1 MSKRINELDSIR
13 GLAAITVVFGHFCLM
28 LPSLPNSIKFSPLR
42 FLWAGGEAVIVFYV
56 LSGFVLS
63 MALYHSKT
71 NYWGYL
77 IKRFV
82 RIYIPYYFWIFIT
95 FALFIL
101 FSPYEVTGLRDWF
114 YDKWQGPITNLD
126 IMNHFV
132 LLNNFFTDN
141 YNPVIWSLA
150 QEMRISIVF
159 PLLFLLFYKLSW
171 KKTILFAMSFS
182 LIGIVLN
189 MLHIGKAEGFYNG
202 YADTLHFTS
211 MFMVGMLLFKHQE
224 ELTQLYRSM
233 KNLNRKLLIALGVF
247 LYLYSIMIYGLSS
260 NATTFLLKDWG
271 VVIGVSII
279 IIMAMN
285 NLKVKAILNR
295 GVFVYLG
302 EISYSIYLCHFPI
315 TMVLFK
321 LLYAKIPTLF
331 LLILCI
337 TATILCSILSYHLI
351 EKKCIN
357 WAKQR
362 TAKFKKKCDICRGTE
377 TIQRITRFE
386 KPSNSGGC
394 FSLNCYIKLCT

>member
-1 MSKRINELDSIR
+1 MNSKIYNIQGEHFMSKRIKELDSIR
-13 GLAAITVVFGHFCLM
+13 GLAALTVVFGHFCLM
-28 LPSLPNSIKFSPLR
+28 LPSFPNFIKFSPLR

-82 RIYIPYYFWIFIT
+82 RIYIPYYFWIIIT

-101 FSPYEVTGLRDWF
+101 FSPYEVVGLRDWF
-114 YDKWQGPITNLD
+114 YDRWQGSITKLD
-126 IMNHFV
+126 IINHFV
-132 LLNNFFTDN
+132 LLNNFFTEN

-159 PLLFLLFYKLSW
+159 PLLFLLFYKLNW
-171 KKTILFAMSFS
+171 KKTILFALSFS
-182 LIGIVLN
+182 LISVFLN

-211 MFMVGMLLFKHQE
+211 MFLVGMLLFKHQE
-224 ELTQLYRSM
+224 KLIYSYRNM
-233 KNLNRKLLIALGVF
+233 KKINKGFLIVIGII
-247 LYLYSIMIYGLSS
+247 LYLYSILIYGFSR
-260 NATTFLLKDWG
+260 NDTTFLLKDWG
-271 VVIGVSII
+271 VVMGVSIF
-279 IIMAMN
+279 IIMAMS
-285 NLKVKAILNR
+285 NLKVKVFLNK

-315 TMVLFK
+315 MMVLFK
-321 LLYAKIPTLF
+321 LLYTKIPIFF

-337 TATILCSILSYHLI
+337 TVTLLFSMVSYHLI

-362 TAKFKKKCDICRGTE
+362 TTNFLKKV
-377 TIQRITRFE
+377 
-386 KPSNSGGC
+386 
-394 FSLNCYIKLCT
+394 

>member
-1 MSKRINELDSIR
+1 MNSKIYNLQGEHFMSKRIKELDSIR
-13 GLAAITVVFGHFCLM
+13 GLAALTVVFGHFCLM

-82 RIYIPYYFWIFIT
+82 RIYIPYYFWIIIT

-101 FSPYEVTGLRDWF
+101 FSPYEVVGLRDWF
-114 YDKWQGPITNLD
+114 YDRWQGSITKLD
-126 IMNHFV
+126 IINHFV
-132 LLNNFFTDN
+132 LLNNFFTEN

-159 PLLFLLFYKLSW
+159 PFLFLLFYKLSW
-171 KKTILFAMSFS
+171 KKTILFALSFS
-182 LIGIVLN
+182 FISVFLN

-224 ELTQLYRSM
+224 KLIYSYRNM
-233 KNLNRKLLIALGVF
+233 KKFNKGFLIALGII
-247 LYLYSIMIYGLSS
+247 LYLYSILIYGISR
-260 NATTFLLKDWG
+260 NDTTFLLKDWG
-271 VVIGVSII
+271 VVMGVSIF
-279 IIMAMN
+279 IIMAMS
-285 NLKVKAILNR
+285 NLKVKAFLNKS
-295 GVFVYLG
+295 VFVYLG

-315 TMVLFK
+315 MMILFK
-321 LLYAKIPTLF
+321 LLYTKIPILF
-331 LLILCI
+331 LLTLCI
-337 TATILCSILSYHLI
+337 TMTLLFSIVSYHLI

-362 TAKFKKKCDICRGTE
+362 TTNFLKKV
-377 TIQRITRFE
+377 
-386 KPSNSGGC
+386 
-394 FSLNCYIKLCT
+394 

>member
-1 MSKRINELDSIR
+1 VAFINRKIYNLQGEYFMSKRIKELDSIR
-13 GLAAITVVFGHFCLM
+13 GLAALTVVFGHFCLM

-82 RIYIPYYFWIFIT
+82 RIYIPYYFWIIIT

-101 FSPYEVTGLRDWF
+101 FSPYEVAGLRDWF
-114 YDKWQGPITNLD
+114 YDRWQGSITKID
-126 IMNHFV
+126 IINHIV
-132 LLNNFFTDN
+132 LLNNFFTEN

-171 KKTILFAMSFS
+171 KKTILIALSFS
-182 LIGIVLN
+182 LISVFLN

-211 MFMVGMLLFKHQE
+211 MFMVGMLLFKYQE
-224 ELTQLYRSM
+224 KLIYLYQNM
-233 KNLNRKLLIALGVF
+233 KKYKKGFLIALGII
-247 LYLYSIMIYGLSS
+247 LYLYSILIYGFFR
-260 NATTFLLKDWG
+260 NDTTFLFKDWG
-271 VVIGVSII
+271 VVMGVSIF
-279 IIMAMN
+279 IIMAMS
-285 NLKVKAILNR
+285 NLKIKAFLNKS
-295 GVFVYLG
+295 VFVYLG

-315 TMVLFK
+315 MMVLFK
-321 LLYAKIPTLF
+321 LLYTKIPIFF
-331 LLILCI
+331 LLTLCI
-337 TATILCSILSYHLI
+337 IMTLLFSIVSYHLI

-362 TAKFKKKCDICRGTE
+362 TTNFLKKV
-377 TIQRITRFE
+377 
-386 KPSNSGGC
+386 
-394 FSLNCYIKLCT
+394 

>member
-1 MSKRINELDSIR
+1 MKSKIYNLQGEHFMSKRIKELDSIR
-13 GLAAITVVFGHFCLM
+13 GLAALTVVFGHFCLM

-82 RIYIPYYFWIFIT
+82 RIYIPYYFWIIVT
-95 FALFIL
+95 FVLFIL
-101 FSPYEVTGLRDWF
+101 FSPYEVVGLRDWF
-114 YDKWQGPITNLD
+114 YDRWQGSITKLD
-126 IMNHFV
+126 IINHFV
-132 LLNNFFTDN
+132 LLNNFFTEN

-171 KKTILFAMSFS
+171 KKTILFAVSFS
-182 LIGIVLN
+182 LISVFLN

-202 YADTLHFTS
+202 YADTMHFTS

-224 ELTQLYRSM
+224 KLIYSYRNM
-233 KNLNRKLLIALGVF
+233 KKFKKGFLIALGII
-247 LYLYSIMIYGLSS
+247 LYLYSILIYGFSR

-271 VVIGVSII
+271 VVMGVSIF
-279 IIMAMN
+279 IIMVMS
-285 NLKVKAILNR
+285 NLKVKILLNKS
-295 GVFVYLG
+295 VFVYLG

-315 TMVLFK
+315 MMVLFK
-321 LLYAKIPTLF
+321 LLYTKIPIFF
-331 LLILCI
+331 LLTLCI
-337 TATILCSILSYHLI
+337 TMTLLFSIVSYHLI

-362 TAKFKKKCDICRGTE
+362 TSNFLKKV
-377 TIQRITRFE
+377 
-386 KPSNSGGC
+386 
-394 FSLNCYIKLCT
+394 

>member
-1 MSKRINELDSIR
+1 MNSKIYNLQGEHFMSKRIKELDSMR
-13 GLAAITVVFGHFCLM
+13 GLAALTVVFGHFCLM

-82 RIYIPYYFWIFIT
+82 RIYIPYYFWIIIT

-101 FSPYEVTGLRDWF
+101 FSPYEVAGLRDWF
-114 YDKWQGPITNLD
+114 YDRWQGSITKID
-126 IMNHFV
+126 IINHFV
-132 LLNNFFTDN
+132 LLNNFFTEN

-171 KKTILFAMSFS
+171 KKTILFALSFS
-182 LIGIVLN
+182 LISVFLN

-211 MFMVGMLLFKHQE
+211 MFMVGMLIFKHQE
-224 ELTQLYRSM
+224 KLIYLYRNM
-233 KNLNRKLLIALGVF
+233 KKFNKGFLIALGVI
-247 LYLYSIMIYGLSS
+247 LYLYSILIYGFSR
-260 NATTFLLKDWG
+260 NDTTFLLKDWG
-271 VVIGVSII
+271 VVIGVSIF
-279 IIMAMN
+279 IIMAMS
-285 NLKVKAILNR
+285 NLKVKAFLNKS
-295 GVFVYLG
+295 VFVYLG

-315 TMVLFK
+315 MMVLFK
-321 LLYAKIPTLF
+321 LLYTKIPIFF
-331 LLILCI
+331 LLVLCI
-337 TATILCSILSYHLI
+337 SMTILLSIVSYHLI

-362 TAKFKKKCDICRGTE
+362 TTNFR
-377 TIQRITRFE
+377 E
-386 KPSNSGGC
+386 KV
-394 FSLNCYIKLCT
+394 

>member
-1 MSKRINELDSIR
+1 MNSKIYNLQGEHFMSNRIKELDSIR
-13 GLAAITVVFGHFCLM
+13 GLAALTVVFGHFCLM

-82 RIYIPYYFWIFIT
+82 RIYIPYYFWIIVT
-95 FALFIL
+95 FVLFIL
-101 FSPYEVTGLRDWF
+101 FSSYEVVGLRDWF
-114 YDKWQGPITNLD
+114 YDRWQGPITKLD
-126 IMNHFV
+126 ILNHFV
-132 LLNNFFTDN
+132 LLNNFFTEN

-159 PLLFLLFYKLSW
+159 PLLFLLFYKLNW
-171 KKTILFAMSFS
+171 KKTILFALSFS
-182 LIGIVLN
+182 LISVVLN

-211 MFMVGMLLFKHQE
+211 MFMVGMLLFKYQE
-224 ELTQLYRSM
+224 KLIYSYRNM
-233 KNLNRKLLIALGVF
+233 KKFKKGFLITLGVI
-247 LYLYSIMIYGLSS
+247 LYLYSILIYGFSR
-260 NATTFLLKDWG
+260 NDTTFLIKDWG
-271 VVIGVSII
+271 VVMGVSIF
-279 IIMAMN
+279 IIMAMS
-285 NLKVKAILNR
+285 NLKVKAFLNKS
-295 GVFVYLG
+295 VFVYLG

-315 TMVLFK
+315 MMVLFK
-321 LLYAKIPTLF
+321 LLYTKIPIFF
-331 LLILCI
+331 LLTLCI
-337 TATILCSILSYHLI
+337 AMTLLFSIVSYHLI

-362 TAKFKKKCDICRGTE
+362 TTNFLKKV
-377 TIQRITRFE
+377 
-386 KPSNSGGC
+386 
-394 FSLNCYIKLCT
+394 

>member
-1 MSKRINELDSIR
+1 MTFINSKIYNLQGEHFMSKRIKELDSMR
-13 GLAAITVVFGHFCLM
+13 GLAALTVVFGHFCLM
-28 LPSLPNSIKFSPLR
+28 LPTLPNSIKFSPLR

-82 RIYIPYYFWIFIT
+82 RIYIPYYFWIIIT

-101 FSPYEVTGLRDWF
+101 FSPYEVAGLRDWF
-114 YDKWQGPITNLD
+114 YDRWQGSITKID
-126 IMNHFV
+126 IINHIV
-132 LLNNFFTDN
+132 LLNNFFTEN

-171 KKTILFAMSFS
+171 KKTILIALSFS
-182 LIGIVLN
+182 LISVFLN

-211 MFMVGMLLFKHQE
+211 MFMVGMLLFKYQE
-224 ELTQLYRSM
+224 KLIYLYRNM
-233 KNLNRKLLIALGVF
+233 KKINKGFLIALGII
-247 LYLYSIMIYGLSS
+247 LYLYSILIYGLSR
-260 NATTFLLKDWG
+260 NDTNFLLKDWG
-271 VVIGVSII
+271 VVIGVSIF
-279 IIMAMN
+279 IIMAMS
-285 NLKVKAILNR
+285 NLKVKAFLNKS
-295 GVFVYLG
+295 VFVYLG

-315 TMVLFK
+315 MMVLFK
-321 LLYAKIPTLF
+321 LLYTKIPIFVLLTL
-331 LLILCI
+331 CM
-337 TATILCSILSYHLI
+337 TMTILFSIVSYHLI

-362 TAKFKKKCDICRGTE
+362 TTNFRKKV
-377 TIQRITRFE
+377 
-386 KPSNSGGC
+386 
-394 FSLNCYIKLCT
+394 

>member
-1 MSKRINELDSIR
+1 MSKRIKELDSIR
-13 GLAAITVVFGHFCLM
+13 GLAALTVAFGHFCLM

-82 RIYIPYYFWIFIT
+82 RIYIPYYFWIIIT

-101 FSPYEVTGLRDWF
+101 FSPYEVVGLRDWF
-114 YDKWQGPITNLD
+114 YDRWQGSITKLD
-126 IMNHFV
+126 IINHFV
-132 LLNNFFTDN
+132 LLNNFFTEN

-171 KKTILFAMSFS
+171 KKTILFALSFS
-182 LIGIVLN
+182 LISVFLN

-211 MFMVGMLLFKHQE
+211 MFLVGMLLFKHQE
-224 ELTQLYRSM
+224 KLIYSYRNM
-233 KNLNRKLLIALGVF
+233 KKINKGFLIVIGII
-247 LYLYSIMIYGLSS
+247 LYLYSILIYGFSR
-260 NATTFLLKDWG
+260 NDTTFLLKDWG
-271 VVIGVSII
+271 VVMGVSIF
-279 IIMAMN
+279 IIMAMS
-285 NLKVKAILNR
+285 NLKVKVFLNK

-315 TMVLFK
+315 MMVLFK
-321 LLYAKIPTLF
+321 LLYTKIPIFF

-337 TATILCSILSYHLI
+337 TVTLLFSMVSYHLI

-362 TAKFKKKCDICRGTE
+362 TTNFLKKV
-377 TIQRITRFE
+377 
-386 KPSNSGGC
+386 
-394 FSLNCYIKLCT
+394 

>member
-1 MSKRINELDSIR
+1 MNSKIYNLQGEHFMSNRIKELDSIR
-13 GLAAITVVFGHFCLM
+13 GLAALTVVFGHFCLM

-82 RIYIPYYFWIFIT
+82 RIYIPYYFWIIVT
-95 FALFIL
+95 FVLFIL
-101 FSPYEVTGLRDWF
+101 FSSYEVVGLRDWF
-114 YDKWQGPITNLD
+114 YDRWQGSITKLD
-126 IMNHFV
+126 IINHFV

-159 PLLFLLFYKLSW
+159 PLLFLLFYKQSW

-182 LIGIVLN
+182 LISVVLN

-211 MFMVGMLLFKHQE
+211 MFMVGMLLFKYQE
-224 ELTQLYRSM
+224 KLIYSYRNM
-233 KNLNRKLLIALGVF
+233 KKFKKGFLITLGVI
-247 LYLYSIMIYGLSS
+247 LYLYSILIYGFSR
-260 NATTFLLKDWG
+260 NDTTFLIKDWG
-271 VVIGVSII
+271 VVMGVSIF
-279 IIMAMN
+279 IIMAMS
-285 NLKVKAILNR
+285 NLKVKAFLNKS
-295 GVFVYLG
+295 VFVYLG

-315 TMVLFK
+315 MMVLFK
-321 LLYAKIPTLF
+321 LLYTKIPIFF
-331 LLILCI
+331 LLTLCI
-337 TATILCSILSYHLI
+337 AMTLLFSIVSYHLI

-362 TAKFKKKCDICRGTE
+362 TTNFLKKV
-377 TIQRITRFE
+377 
-386 KPSNSGGC
+386 
-394 FSLNCYIKLCT
+394 

>member
-1 MSKRINELDSIR
+1 MNSKIYNLQGEHFMSKRIKELDSIR
-13 GLAAITVVFGHFCLM
+13 GLAALTVVFGHFCLM

-56 LSGFVLS
+56 LSDFVLS

-82 RIYIPYYFWIFIT
+82 RIYIPYYFWIIIT

-101 FSPYEVTGLRDWF
+101 FSPYEVVGLRDWF
-114 YDKWQGPITNLD
+114 YDRWQGSITKLD
-126 IMNHFV
+126 ILNHFV
-132 LLNNFFTDN
+132 LLNNFFTEN

-171 KKTILFAMSFS
+171 KKTILFAVSFS
-182 LIGIVLN
+182 LISVFLN

-211 MFMVGMLLFKHQE
+211 MFMVGMLLFKYQE
-224 ELTQLYRSM
+224 KLIYSYRNM
-233 KNLNRKLLIALGVF
+233 KKIKKGFLIALGII
-247 LYLYSIMIYGLSS
+247 LYLYSILIYGFSR
-260 NATTFLLKDWG
+260 NDTTFLLKDWG
-271 VVIGVSII
+271 VVMGVSIF
-279 IIMAMN
+279 IIMAMS
-285 NLKVKAILNR
+285 NLKVKVFLNKS
-295 GVFVYLG
+295 VFVYLG

-315 TMVLFK
+315 MMVLFK
-321 LLYAKIPTLF
+321 LLYTKIPIFF

-337 TATILCSILSYHLI
+337 TMTLLFSIVSYHLI

-362 TAKFKKKCDICRGTE
+362 TTNFLKKV
-377 TIQRITRFE
+377 
-386 KPSNSGGC
+386 
-394 FSLNCYIKLCT
+394 

>member
-1 MSKRINELDSIR
+1 MAFINSKIYNLQGEHFMSKRIKELDSIR
-13 GLAAITVVFGHFCLM
+13 GLAALTVVFGHFCLM

-82 RIYIPYYFWIFIT
+82 RIYIPYYFWIIIT

-101 FSPYEVTGLRDWF
+101 FSSYEVAGLRDWF
-114 YDKWQGPITNLD
+114 YDRWQGSITKID
-126 IMNHFV
+126 IINHFV
-132 LLNNFFTDN
+132 LLNNFFTEN

-171 KKTILFAMSFS
+171 KKTILFALSFS
-182 LIGIVLN
+182 LISVFLN

-224 ELTQLYRSM
+224 RLIYLYQNM
-233 KNLNRKLLIALGVF
+233 KKFKKGFLIALGII
-247 LYLYSIMIYGLSS
+247 LYLYSILIYGFSR
-260 NATTFLLKDWG
+260 NDTTFLLQDWG
-271 VVIGVSII
+271 VVIGVSIF
-279 IIMAMN
+279 IIMAMS
-285 NLKVKAILNR
+285 NLKVKAFLNKS
-295 GVFVYLG
+295 VFVYLG

-315 TMVLFK
+315 MMVLFK
-321 LLYAKIPTLF
+321 LLYTKIPIFF
-331 LLILCI
+331 LLTLCI
-337 TATILCSILSYHLI
+337 TMTILFSIVSYHLI

-362 TAKFKKKCDICRGTE
+362 TTNSPKKV
-377 TIQRITRFE
+377 
-386 KPSNSGGC
+386 
-394 FSLNCYIKLCT
+394 